1 MYDVIVIG
9 AGPAGI
15 SASLYLKR
23 ANINVLIISKG
34 YGALEKAHKI
44 ENYYG
49 LEKNISGKDLF
60 NIGIN
65 QAKNI
70 GIEIIE
76 DEVTGISLE
85 NNYVFTVTTI
95 NRQYT
100 AKKVLL
106 YNLHTHINYLLL
118 FACFHLP

>member
-15 SASLYLKR
+15 SASLCLKR

-34 YGALEKAHKI
+34 YGALEKANKI

-60 NIGIN
+60 NIGVN

-70 GIEIIE
+70 GIR
-76 DEVTGISLE
+76 
-85 NNYVFTVTTI
+85 NN
-95 NRQYT
+95 
-100 AKKVLL
+100 
-106 YNLHTHINYLLL
+106 
-118 FACFHLP
+118 